1 MSAFSLLPPWFNIQ
15 FISYFL
21 NNLLFL
27 HPKFFMAVLSA
38 LYIVQARLVAPQLNY
53 INVVR
58 LRERHDY
65 ADLTLLALYM
75 ISQ

>member
-1 MSAFSLLPPWFNIQ
+1 M
-15 FISYFL
+15 ISNHDFKSFDFKSYPTL
-21 NNLLFL
+21 
-27 HPKFFMAVLSA
+27 
-38 LYIVQARLVAPQLNY
+38 RLVAPQLNY